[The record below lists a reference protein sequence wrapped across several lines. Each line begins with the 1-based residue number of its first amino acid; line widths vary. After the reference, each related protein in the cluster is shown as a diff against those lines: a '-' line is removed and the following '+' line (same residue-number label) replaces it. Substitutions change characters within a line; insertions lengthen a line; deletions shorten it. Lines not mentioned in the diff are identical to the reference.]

1 MNLNI
6 ALLIALVLTAMWT
19 VMTTKLLR
27 SIVGLAI
34 TSAILTVLLFR
45 LNSPLAAVFEL
56 SVCAGLIPA
65 IFLSTISLARR
76 LSPEALAIR
85 QRERIRKFWLLPV
98 IVILTGVFLSQ
109 IRHVPLDIFAGPVAP
124 GDVRQVLWQSR
135 HLDLFGQ
142 IVILLGGAF
151 GVVTLLKE
159 VKKHD

>member
-56 SVCAGLIPA
+56 SVCAGLIP
-65 IFLSTISLARR
+65 
-76 LSPEALAIR
+76 AIR

>member
-6 ALLIALVLTAMWT
+6 ALLIALVLAAMWT

-76 LSPEALAIR
+76 LTPEALAIR

-98 IVILTGVFLSQ
+98 IVILAGVCLTQ
-109 IRHVPLDIFAGPVAP
+109 IRHVPLDIFAGAP
-124 GDVRQVLWQSR
+124 GESDVRKVLWQTR

-159 VKKHD
+159 AKKHD